1 MPSPIFE
8 AVLAGCI
15 VSAINRLVNA
25 VEQCYGVGHHHHR
38 HYEPGGL
45 SAEDGSSTSTS
56 SGGAVLEA
64 TFHTMHTLP

>member
-1 MPSPIFE
+1 MPSPICE

-15 VSAINRLVNA
+15 VSALNRLVNA
-25 VEQCYGVGHHHHR
+25 VEQCYGVGHHHR
-38 HYEPGGL
+38 HYEPGGVC
-45 SAEDGSSTSTS
+45 AEDGSSTSTS